1 MDIRKVTIELARP
14 RGNFP
19 GKVETGYYTVADDT
33 VTLVEENGVPVD
45 KYKLSQKLPPNGDPR
60 ATACALV
67 RQRYSKNNGDFNRPL
82 QYPTLKY

>member
-33 VTLVEENGVPVD
+33 VTLVEENGVPVSINISSVRSC
-45 KYKLSQKLPPNGDPR
+45 LRMAIQGRLLARSCGSAIQR
-60 ATACALV
+60 TTATSIA
-67 RQRYSKNNGDFNRPL
+67 RFSIQR
-82 QYPTLKY
+82 